1 MRGLDVPRQAVLQH
15 AAGNSYGDALGQ
27 VLDPSKVLSGQGVV
41 QKQLP
46 ELINRAPAAAAGV
59 GTALEL
65 ADPLMALGGAKRG
78 LSAAVG
84 LGNLGEAGWKI
95 GQKIPGA
102 AKMLTPK
109 IGMFKALEDLPREV
123 FNMSPRGYILSDGRM
138 AASVGYDEH
147 FQIEQLLKNKKL
159 VPYNVDPIEHGAV
172 RFTTGTD
179 AFGLEFAAEQPQAIA
194 NARKLL
200 TEFAKPDDYV
210 SMDVLRGTAGKN
222 TMKSYQVEAREA
234 FQILDDLKAS
244 AGAETSAPLPLEEQL
259 NQLYTRGKA
268 KLAGGGASAA
278 AVDRYVESLGKD
290 ESSSRNRG
298 LSREERLQKLLED
311 ENTQP
316 ISFDPAAI
324 RAAGTRRAQLTN
336 MLYGGAE

>member
-1 MRGLDVPRQAVLQH
+1 VPRQAVLQH

-46 ELINRAPAAAAGV
+46 ELINRSPAAAAGV

-78 LSAAVG
+78 LGAAVG
-84 LGNLGEAGWKI
+84 LGEVGEAGWRVGKNL
-95 GQKIPGA
+95 PGA
-102 AKMLTPK
+102 TRMLSPST
-109 IGMFKALEDLPREV
+109 GEFKSLAAMPREILD
-123 FNMSPRGYILSDGRM
+123 MTPRGYVLPDGR
-138 AASVGYDEH
+138 AVADVRGKQH
-147 FQIEQLLKNKKL
+147 FEIAERLDLPKSFGNKY
-159 VPYNVDPIEHGAV
+159 PTYSWDPVEHGYV
-172 RFTTGTD
+172 RFDVGRTGSI
-179 AFGLEFAAEQPQAIA
+179 GLEIDKRHPSAIN
-194 NARKLL
+194 NARQLL
-200 TEFAKPDDYV
+200 TEFSKPDSYV
-210 SMDVLRGTAGKN
+210 MLDVFDGKS
-222 TMKSYQVEAREA
+222 MKSHQVVASEAL
-234 FQILDDLKAS
+234 QVLDNIKSGTSEVGKAV
-244 AGAETSAPLPLEEQL
+244 PLEEQL

-278 AVDRYVESLGKD
+278 AVDKYVESLGKD

-311 ENTQP
+311 ESAQP

-324 RAAGTRRAQLTN
+324 RAASTRRAQLTN